1 MSLTY
6 KYCLSNHSL
15 HKTFPI
21 KETTMFKKS
30 MSIAGFDD
38 ELFQAIEEE
47 RQRQED
53 HIELIASE
61 NYTSPRVMEAQGTL
75 LTNKYAEGYPGKRYY
90 GGCEY
95 VDKAEQLAID
105 RAKELFGADY
115 ANVQPHSGSQAN
127 MAVFMALIQPGDTI
141 LGLSL
146 ADGGHLTHGAKPN
159 FSGKI
164 YHAVQYGLDYE
175 TGEIDYDQVEALALE
190 HKPKVLV
197 AGFSAY
203 SRIWDW
209 QRFREIADKVGA
221 YLFVD
226 MAHVAGLVAAGLY
239 PNPVPIADVVT
250 STTHKSL
257 RGPRGGLIL
266 CKSNPELEK
275 KFNSNIFPGIQGGPL
290 MHVIAAKAVAF
301 KEALQ
306 PEFKTYQKQ
315 VIKNAQAMATVF
327 IDRGFD
333 VVSGG
338 TDNHLMLVS
347 LIPKGITGKA
357 ADAALGLAHITVN
370 KNAVPNDPESPFVT
384 SGIRIG
390 TPAPTSR
397 GFKENEVTDIAN
409 WMCDVMENLEDETI
423 ITAVREKVHA
433 LCKRFPVYR
442 D

>member
-1 MSLTY
+1 
-6 KYCLSNHSL
+6 
-15 HKTFPI
+15 
-21 KETTMFKKS
+21 